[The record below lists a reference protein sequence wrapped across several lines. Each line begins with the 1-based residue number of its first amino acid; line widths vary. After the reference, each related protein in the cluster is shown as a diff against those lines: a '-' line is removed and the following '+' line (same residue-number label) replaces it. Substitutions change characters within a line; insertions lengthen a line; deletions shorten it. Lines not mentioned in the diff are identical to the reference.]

1 MAPATTHT
9 TWHAVAHRFRSHPA
23 QLRADDDSTYQS
35 RLTSSYDNGL
45 TNIARLQQL
54 YPDSRRDA
62 MAAPSLS
69 IYVEGVGTAM
79 MPMTI

>member
-9 TWHAVAHRFRSHPA
+9 TWRVADRQPQPRPA

-54 YPDSRRDA
+54 YRTAAA
-62 MAAPSLS
+62 MRWPLPRCRSTS
-69 IYVEGVGTAM
+69 KVSVPAM
-79 MPMTI
+79 TPTTI